1 MHDDSVLVAV
11 DAALRSPSF
20 CSCGSDLTITVR
32 DDVVWLECVRFAA
45 PARLPDPLAKFV
57 RELMHDRR
65 RVITIPAADPHG
77 PAPAAASG
85 AVPVRA

>member
-32 DDVVWLECVRFAA
+32 NDVVWLECVRFAA
-45 PARLPDPLAKFV
+45 PARLPDPLATFV

-65 RVITIPAADPHG
+65 LVIRIPAAQSRG
-77 PAPAAASG
+77 SAPTAVSG
-85 AVPVRA
+85 AVPVRP